1 MDGGTVIGI
10 GRLLQGGGIIGMERV
25 RIAVTQFKARDI
37 ETFDD
42 FAGHVAWHVDGAVW
56 QGADCLVFPEYFTS
70 ELLTTFPEA
79 RTTPHAEAARIFD
92 RMAREYKEPYLDLFR
107 SLAREKGLYIVGG
120 SLFYFDDGDGCYY
133 NASFMFD
140 PDGGVRE
147 QRKTHRAYELVY
159 NREMVTPG
167 DALEVFE
174 TDFGRIGITIC
185 YDAAFPETARILMLG
200 GAEIIFNPSCV
211 FNEWGV
217 ERMRIYS
224 AARAIENQCYV
235 ANSQV
240 LGDISFPSDRP
251 LHFEGRSAIHSP
263 ADPSMGPPDGVLVQ
277 GTLGQ
282 EQVISAE
289 VDLGELRRYRKE
301 GIPPM
306 LRDRR
311 PELYRR
317 LLYSEDGP
325 AATP

>member
-1 MDGGTVIGI
+1 
-10 GRLLQGGGIIGMERV
+10 MERA

-37 ETFDD
+37 ESFDD
-42 FAGHVAWHVDGAVW
+42 FAEHVAWHIEGAVW
-56 QGADCLVFPEYFTS
+56 QGADCVVFPEYFTS

-79 RTTPHAEAARIFD
+79 STTPHGEAERVFAR
-92 RMAREYKEPYLDLFR
+92 MGREYKEAYIDLFEDM
-107 SLAREKGLYIVGG
+107 AQEEGIYIVGG
-120 SLFYFDDGDGCYY
+120 SLFYFDADSGRYY
-133 NASFMFD
+133 NASFLFD

-159 NREMVTPG
+159 NREMVTAG
-167 DALEVFE
+167 DDLEVFE
-174 TDFGRIGITIC
+174 TDFGKVGITIC

-200 GAEIIFNPSCV
+200 GAEVIFNPSCV

-217 ERMRIYS
+217 ERMRAYS

-251 LHFEGRSAIHSP
+251 IHYEGRSAIHSP
-263 ADPSMGPPDGVLVQ
+263 ADPSLGPPDGVLVQ

-289 VDLGELRRYRKE
+289 IDLAKLRQYRKE

-306 LRDRR
+306 LKDRR

-317 LLYSEDGP
+317 LLYTEKDGHAP
-325 AATP
+325 TT

>member
-1 MDGGTVIGI
+1 
-10 GRLLQGGGIIGMERV
+10 MERV

-37 ETFDD
+37 ESFDD
-42 FAGHVAWHVDGAVW
+42 FAGHVAWHVEGALW

-70 ELLTTFPEA
+70 EVLTTFPEA
-79 RTTPHAEAARIFD
+79 RTTPHEEAGRVFD
-92 RMAREYKEPYLDLFR
+92 RMGREYKDDYLDLFKG
-107 SLAREKGLYIVGG
+107 LAREKGLYIVGG
-120 SLFYFDDGDGCYY
+120 SLFYFDDEDGRYY
-133 NASFMFD
+133 NASFLFD

-159 NREMVTPG
+159 NREMVTAG
-167 DALEVFE
+167 EELEVFE
-174 TDFGRIGITIC
+174 TDFGKVGITIC

-200 GAEIIFNPSCV
+200 GAEVIFNPSCV

-217 ERMRIYS
+217 ERMRTYS

-251 LHFEGRSAIHSP
+251 LHYEGRSAIHSP
-263 ADPSMGPPDGVLVQ
+263 ADPSMGPPDGVLAQ

-289 VDLGELRRYRKE
+289 IDLEQLRRYRKE

-306 LRDRR
+306 LKDRR

-317 LLYSEDGP
+317 LLYLEPVCRYPSGAEPEAHPGV
-325 AATP
+325 